1 MQDTWLQSTN
11 SLEFLDDLTLMVTQK
26 LTSRSF
32 NLDVSHLYLF
42 SAKAAKRL
50 VDQSQGMLLR
60 LQGCNYLLLVNQF
73 KEINPMNI
81 VLHRER
87 DQDLDP
93 PRLEELVI
101 REDEPLSYKTRIVNH
116 RLVLAASTIWR
127 IQEGF
132 LNIKHLNLIAHLPE
146 WISQLVFL
154 KQFTL
159 ESILVQVKRDRDH
172 LKTGKDRHRDCK
184 KILPRRHAQEE
195 MSMLLTVAV
204 QWEWAHVEV
213 ILLT

>member
-1 MQDTWLQSTN
+1 MP
-11 SLEFLDDLTLMVTQK
+11 
-26 LTSRSF
+26 
-32 NLDVSHLYLF
+32 
-42 SAKAAKRL
+42 
-50 VDQSQGMLLR
+50 QG
-60 LQGCNYLLLVNQF
+60 LQGCNNLLLVNQF
-73 KEINPMNI
+73 KEISPMNI
-81 VLHRER
+81 VSHRER
-87 DQDLDP
+87 VQDLDP

-101 REDEPLSYKTRIVNH
+101 RGDELLNCKTHIVNN
-116 RLVLAASTIWR
+116 RLVLAASIIWK

-132 LNIKHLNLIAHLPE
+132 LNIKHSNLITHLPE

-159 ESILVQVKRDRDH
+159 ESILVLVKRDKDH
-172 LKTGKDRHRDCK
+172 LKTGKDHHRDCK

-204 QWEWAHVEV
+204 LWEWAHVEV